1 MSLSDLVESSV
12 GYVLVVQ
19 KNLTTSHELAEAFET
34 LSRSENLILGA
45 LLSDL

>member
-1 MSLSDLVESSV
+1 MSLSDLVENNV

-19 KNLTTSHELAEAFET
+19 KNLTTSHELIGAFEI
-34 LSRSENLILGA
+34 LSRSENLMLGA